1 MTGSISARILSL
13 DACKR
18 TARKAYN
25 KFRYTSSV
33 RSVDDDMTHETD
45 IETLVRWMAGDFSNQ
60 AQALDNPPFFAHI
73 RVCMR
78 PLPTGFLSGVSLF
91 LEQAYDFAL
100 SQPYRLRVL
109 EFLPLGDKILLHN
122 HSLKE
127 AERFFGAARNPQQL
141 QDIHASDIVEMP
153 GCSMDVEWTGHSF
166 IGRIQGKGC
175 KVNWKGQDTYLDNE
189 FEISEDRLLS
199 LDRGRDLVTDER
211 VWGSIA
217 GPFQFSRR
225 TSFADEVLI

>member
-1 MTGSISARILSL
+1 
-13 DACKR
+13 
-18 TARKAYN
+18 
-25 KFRYTSSV
+25 
-33 RSVDDDMTHETD
+33 MTHATD
-45 IETLVRWMAGDFSNQ
+45 ISTLVRWMAGDFSNQ

-78 PLPTGFLSGVSLF
+78 PLPPDFLPGTCLF

-109 EFLPLGDKILLHN
+109 EFLPLEDRILLHN
-122 HSLKE
+122 HSLKDS
-127 AERFFGAARNPQQL
+127 ERFFGAARDRERL
-141 QDIHASDIVEMP
+141 QEIQPHDILEMP

-199 LDRGRDLVTDER
+199 LDRGRDPVTDER